1 MSIPE
6 TPITIILAYISFM
19 ITPFVML
26 ESTLIAVIATLRSF
40 RAAATSLSFWCKR
53 GFGIMIGKYDGIYK
67 KYVRGV
73 TAWFQQYIGFLAES

>member
-40 RAAATSLSFWCKR
+40 RAAATSLSF
-53 GFGIMIGKYDGIYK
+53 
-67 KYVRGV
+67 
-73 TAWFQQYIGFLAES
+73 